1 MAKRQPKLCWILR
14 IGKWPPNLTIIM
26 SNKTNILR
34 KRLFLALSLS
44 VLLLSVCS
52 YHFLARNDI
61 NITVLIIISGLV
73 VLMSLAD
80 DFKGFVFSVAKTP
93 KKHFLPVCVLVSAVG
108 GLIIN
113 LANVLETSLFL
124 FLFFSTYM
132 IYFKK
137 DSDVINLATK
147 LIICSGVFMSFGVLI
162 GLFESIFLSS
172 KLFYHISNGYPYSL
186 SQKHIY
192 SGFGFNQNYSAYII
206 IVALSFLFLSELNIS
221 RKLRNYLTLLFILS
235 LLITGARIVF
245 LLFSLIVVNYFF
257 MKSVNKCLISLIFIV
272 LYLLFT
278 HIIVG
283 LHGNYELGTSHY
295 RELLFSISNID
306 FILGNYGYMKLA
318 YFIELRENLFFPVN
332 LKEVAQS
339 IGADPH
345 SLFYSLI
352 ILGGPPLLLSV
363 VVFLTLGILK
373 NLTFIEQNYSK
384 FYYCGLISIIT
395 ETLVWDATNSI
406 FFWFIILYAITISK
420 DAVKHQTIS

>member
-1 MAKRQPKLCWILR
+1 
-14 IGKWPPNLTIIM
+14 M
-26 SNKTNILR
+26 SNKTKFLR
-34 KRLFLALSLS
+34 RKSFLAVSLS
-44 VLLLSVCS
+44 VLLLSICS
-52 YHFLARNDI
+52 YHYLARIDI
-61 NITVLIIISGLV
+61 NITVLIIVSALV
-73 VLMSLAD
+73 VLMCLAD
-80 DFKGFVFSVAKTP
+80 EGKSFVFSVAKNP
-93 KKHFLPVCVLVSAVG
+93 KKHFLPLCILVSSAG

-113 LANVLETSLFL
+113 LTNLVETGLFL
-124 FLFFSTYM
+124 ALFLSTYA
-132 IYFKK
+132 IYSKQ
-137 DSDVINLATK
+137 DSYEINFTIK
-147 LIICSGVFMSFGVLI
+147 LIIYSGVFMSFGVLM
-162 GLFESIFLSS
+162 GLFESVFLSS
-172 KLFYHISNGYPYSL
+172 KLFYHVSNGYPYFL

-206 IVALSFLFLSELNIS
+206 IVALSFLFSSEFNVS
-221 RKLRNYLTLLFILS
+221 RKLRNYLALLFILA

-245 LLFSLIVVNYFF
+245 LFFSLIAVNYFF
-257 MKSVNKCLISLIFIV
+257 KKSVNKCLISLIFIV

-283 LHGNYELGTSHY
+283 LHGNYELGSSHY
-295 RELLFSISNID
+295 RELLFSIGNID

-318 YFIELRENLFFPVN
+318 YFAELRENLFFPVN
-332 LKEVAQS
+332 LKEVTQS

-352 ILGGPPLLLSV
+352 ILGGPPLLLSI

-406 FFWFIILYAITISK
+406 FFWFIIIYAITISK